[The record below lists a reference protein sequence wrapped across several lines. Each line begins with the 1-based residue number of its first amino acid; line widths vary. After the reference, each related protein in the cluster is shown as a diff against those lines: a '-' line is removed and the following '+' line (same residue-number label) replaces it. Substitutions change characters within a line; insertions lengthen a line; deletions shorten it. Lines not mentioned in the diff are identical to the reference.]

1 MHFNKNHFPAK
12 NFILLISGILYG
24 QVCQTSQAP
33 PASMP
38 TSTDAAYIK
47 AYLHVIRNNT
57 GGGGATQAQIEDVIA
72 ELEGP
77 QFKNHNIHFSV
88 ACISEIENSSLLE
101 DGCLISAHYGT
112 YSLPD
117 GLNIYLTTSSCTTPQ
132 GTVFGSALNPG
143 NSCWA
148 NIDLGVEFTVSHE
161 VGHNL
166 GLFHTF
172 LGNECADGS
181 NCSTDGDMICDT
193 PADPFNISYCI
204 TGSCNWDNMCSFDNR
219 TPPQCGSSAY
229 YEFDPTIIM
238 SYYHGCYNR
247 FTDGQAEVMRG
258 TVNTGSLSNV
268 NAGEFYIDYDA
279 VWTSPKQF
287 NVDVIVKSPN
297 KLTISTLVEMGPGRK
312 IIIEPGAFL
321 TIDGGHVTIGTG
333 TGCPGSD
340 ADFWGGIEVE
350 GADSYVHIINGS
362 KIESAEKGVFYGDPM
377 NAVETSLVRVRDSEF
392 LNNLKAIDM
401 VSAKPAPYI
410 NFLSSNSTFKVDNT
424 FEGQITQQLVFGK
437 AVALFSNS
445 KVLNESNELESSDV
459 GISSYDTRLFNIGG
473 EIKGFYNGAQFR
485 TLFSNTPFFFR
496 GGCTLEEAFTHISA
510 YAIDNFI
517 IKDCTFKIGHPQLT
531 NVHGPTGLLNWY
543 GDGFNVLSNIFMDSH
558 NSFGD
563 AGTRTNYGGPDYS
576 LVQDNKYSNLGFANE
591 TNGANRF
598 LTYLCNQNTNNNVDM
613 HIGSGM
619 INVDHGTEFDP
630 AGNKFG
636 NQADIRNFGQEL
648 NYHYSTT
655 NLTEFPDNT
664 SGMVNLFPT
673 AEESCTN
680 GFKDPGGETLQE
692 KELSYQTDST
702 LLIGK
707 EDSLS
712 AKIDAG
718 NTVGLLAQI
727 NSSTSGSTLFALLQS
742 ISPYLS
748 KDALLAAYKRNDI
761 LPDNERIS
769 LLSANPDVLFWKA
782 FQDQLY
788 NYTEPLDSLT
798 LDSLIAN
805 LSPNTTRTTE
815 ERAIRNLKAG
825 ITAIVNSAVMLEYS
839 DTSTVLDYTLISKW
853 INRLGDFN
861 SSLQIAGLLLE
872 QGDTTGFS
880 NDITNIPSALSL
892 DSLEELEYA
901 QLIKLKEILLTA
913 YANGRYEGLLTQ
925 PERDS
930 LELIALEGR
939 GRTSQY
945 AKNILE
951 FFYNYNFGGQSLIAS
966 NNGGS
971 AQALEDFSSHGI
983 DADLIVYPNPVKNV
997 VNITTTKGLIQ
1008 QVFVYSLTGQLIQS
1022 YKFLSDSNAQLDLQ
1036 GCPVGT
1042 YILQIHL
1049 DQGIVN
1055 RKIIIQP

>member
-1 MHFNKNHFPAK
+1 
-12 NFILLISGILYG
+12 
-24 QVCQTSQAP
+24 
-33 PASMP
+33 
-38 TSTDAAYIK
+38 
-47 AYLHVIRNNT
+47 
-57 GGGGATQAQIEDVIA
+57 
-72 ELEGP
+72 
-77 QFKNHNIHFSV
+77 
-88 ACISEIENSSLLE
+88 
-101 DGCLISAHYGT
+101 
-112 YSLPD
+112 
-117 GLNIYLTTSSCTTPQ
+117 
-132 GTVFGSALNPG
+132 
-143 NSCWA
+143 
-148 NIDLGVEFTVSHE
+148 
-161 VGHNL
+161 
-166 GLFHTF
+166 
-172 LGNECADGS
+172 
-181 NCSTDGDMICDT
+181 
-193 PADPFNISYCI
+193 
-204 TGSCNWDNMCSFDNR
+204 
-219 TPPQCGSSAY
+219 
-229 YEFDPTIIM
+229 
-238 SYYHGCYNR
+238 
-247 FTDGQAEVMRG
+247 
-258 TVNTGSLSNV
+258 
-268 NAGEFYIDYDA
+268 
-279 VWTSPKQF
+279 
-287 NVDVIVKSPN
+287 
-297 KLTISTLVEMGPGRK
+297 
-312 IIIEPGAFL
+312 
-321 TIDGGHVTIGTG
+321 
-333 TGCPGSD
+333 
-340 ADFWGGIEVE
+340 
-350 GADSYVHIINGS
+350 
-362 KIESAEKGVFYGDPM
+362 M

-410 NFLSSNSTFKVDNT
+410 NFLSSNSTFKVDNS
-424 FEGQITQQLVFGK
+424 FDGQITQQIVFGK

-459 GISSYDTRLFNIGG
+459 GISGYDTRLFYIGG
-473 EIKGFYNGAQFR
+473 EIKGFYNGVQFR

-496 GGCTLEEAFTHISA
+496 GGCTLEEAFTHVSA
-510 YAIDNFI
+510 YAVDNFF
-517 IKDCTFKIGHPQLT
+517 IKDCTFKIGHSQLT
-531 NVHGPTGLLNWY
+531 SAYGPNGLLNWY
-543 GDGFNVLSNIFMDSH
+543 GDGFNILSNNFLDTHGSI
-558 NSFGD
+558 GD
-563 AGTRTNYGGPDYS
+563 AGTSTNSGGADYS
-576 LVQDNKYSNLGFANE
+576 LVQDNQFSNLAFANE
-591 TNGANRF
+591 SNGFSTSNRF
-598 LTYLCNQNTNNNVDM
+598 LTYLFNQNTNNNVDM
-613 HIGSGM
+613 QIGSGL
-619 INVDHGTEFDP
+619 INVDHGDNEDP

-636 NQADIRNFGQEL
+636 IRADIRNFGQMF
-648 NYHYSTT
+648 NYFYSV
-655 NLTEFPDNT
+655 LDPSEYPDNI
-664 SGMVNLFPT
+664 SGPVLRISSL
-673 AEESCTN
+673 EESCTN
-680 GFKDPGGETLQE
+680 GFNDPGGEKLQE

-702 LLIGK
+702 VLIGK